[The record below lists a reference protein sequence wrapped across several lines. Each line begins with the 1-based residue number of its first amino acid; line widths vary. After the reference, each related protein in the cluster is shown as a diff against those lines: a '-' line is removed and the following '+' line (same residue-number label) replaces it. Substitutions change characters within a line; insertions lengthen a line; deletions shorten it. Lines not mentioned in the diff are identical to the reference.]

1 VNYLSIKQKVNITI
15 LILKKE
21 NNTNLGFLIIED
33 QNKIK
38 EIINEQPHLILGEK
52 IECYELDMKEN
63 FNFQD
68 NEYYNINNNNVKE
81 NSFSNKQIIIKG
93 IPRETTKKDIINYF
107 KKYGEIENVIIDT
120 NISDS
125 YFNKSKLL

>member
-1 VNYLSIKQKVNITI
+1 MNYLSIKQKVNITI

-52 IECYELDMKEN
+52 IECYESNIKDN
-63 FNFQD
+63 YNFQD
-68 NEYYNINNNNVKE
+68 NEFYTLNNNNLKE
-81 NSFSNKQIIIKG
+81 TSLSYKQIIIKG
-93 IPRETTKKDIINYF
+93 IPREATKKDIINYF
-107 KKYGEIENVIIDT
+107 KQFGEIENVTIDS
-120 NISDS
+120 NISES
-125 YFNKSKLL
+125 YFTKSKKL

>member
-1 VNYLSIKQKVNITI
+1 
-15 LILKKE
+15 
-21 NNTNLGFLIIED
+21 
-33 QNKIK
+33 
-38 EIINEQPHLILGEK
+38 
-52 IECYELDMKEN
+52 MKEN

-107 KKYGEIENVIIDT
+107 KKYGEIENVIIDS

>member
-1 VNYLSIKQKVNITI
+1 MNYLSIIQKVKKKIINI
-15 LILKKE
+15 KKE
-21 NNTNLGFLIIED
+21 NNTNLGFIIIED

-93 IPRETTKKDIINYF
+93 IPRETTKKDITNYF

>member
-1 VNYLSIKQKVNITI
+1 MNYLSIIQKVKKKIINI
-15 LILKKE
+15 KKE
-21 NNTNLGFLIIED
+21 NNTNLGFIIIED

-93 IPRETTKKDIINYF
+93 IPRETTKKDIIKKK
-107 KKYGEIENVIIDT
+107 KKYGEIENVIIDS